1 MAMHGYGSCHG
12 VLLSGTPAP
21 AWALTSRYGRHCSL
35 ARWPSYLDSPN
46 DPTGYRLGLVYGY
59 GLMGRRCSH
68 CRTLARTYVHGR
80 LCMLMRRWRS
90 LSIVMQRC
98 SNRTRCHDL
107 CTELPNAL
115 VNCTDVRRYCLIF
128 PCLLTKKEEIKRSW
142 MLP

>member
-1 MAMHGYGSCHG
+1 MKIQRKRRRELQPSSHTLYTVERRERPRSPGMAMHGYGSCHG

-80 LCMLMRRWRS
+80 FGSGVWRTGERRKKTQYAAD
-90 LSIVMQRC
+90 VY
-98 SNRTRCHDL
+98 RTENLKNWGR
-107 CTELPNAL
+107 A
-115 VNCTDVRRYCLIF
+115 V
-128 PCLLTKKEEIKRSW
+128 
-142 MLP
+142 